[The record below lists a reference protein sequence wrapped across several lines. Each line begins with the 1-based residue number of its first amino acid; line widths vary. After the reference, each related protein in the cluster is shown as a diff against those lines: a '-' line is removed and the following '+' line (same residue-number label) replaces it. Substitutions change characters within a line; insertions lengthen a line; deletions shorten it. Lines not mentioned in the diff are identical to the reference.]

1 MKQQIDILD
10 ELVHRMQ
17 QTDGL
22 IYFNRLDELLNCIRS
37 ILINSI
43 NNELQVACLK
53 CVFNMLK
60 SYEKVKIRKEITTI
74 INQIDKN
81 FLQIIM
87 PSVIPSC
94 ASTKI
99 QIRQYSIDIIY
110 LYMKQT
116 STIQQLFSQFIR
128 FGIDNADILISKG
141 FIESLNS
148 LLTDDFR
155 YEDYIEIV
163 KSLIKHLVE
172 TTLEK
177 SCMKALK
184 RIEILVREDVFNSYL
199 NKLSPNIKNYY
210 LNLKKQENPSSGGKR
225 LSTTRK
231 DEDDDDDEDVDDR
244 HLERKSLDED
254 DEEDSNLKFNIISN
268 KVLKKL
274 FGEDEL
280 QRLQAIEKLESS
292 IRSLE
297 DISVIYPYYEDFIIF
312 VGNFIDD
319 NNYKVRVGALEV
331 LNSFT
336 RKLKSSIDN
345 CYKVVCNCAKQVMS
359 QTHQSKTIKQ
369 LIMSILLTAIDNMK
383 NPNLIIDSLLDKIK
397 DKSAKCREEIINVII
412 ATLIKFGTSKFDLIN
427 IFRKIMPLLFDIK
440 RNVRYVTL
448 ECVAVLY
455 SKLKD
460 KVRFDQEIF

>member
-1 MKQQIDILD
+1 
-10 ELVHRMQ
+10 MQ

-22 IYFNRLDELLNCIRS
+22 IYFNRLDELLNSIRL

-60 SYEKVKIRKEITTI
+60 SYEKVKVRKEITNI

-99 QIRQYSIDIIY
+99 QIRQFSIDIIY

-116 STIQQLFSQFIR
+116 NTIQQLFSQFIR

-177 SCMKALK
+177 CCMKALK
-184 RIEILVREDVFNSYL
+184 RIEILVHEDIFNSYL

-210 LNLKKQENPSSGGKR
+210 LNLKKQENPSSGVKK
-225 LSTTRK
+225 LSSQRK
-231 DEDDDDDEDVDDR
+231 NDHDDDDDDDEDDDDDSDQNKN
-244 HLERKSLDED
+244 RKSYNDDDD
-254 DEEDSNLKFNIISN
+254 DEESNLKFNIISN
-268 KVLKKL
+268 RVLKKL

-280 QRLQAIEKLESS
+280 QRLQAIEKLDSS
-292 IRSLE
+292 IRSLD
-297 DISVIYPYYEDFIIF
+297 DISVIYPYYEDFIVF

-345 CYKVVCNCAKQVMS
+345 CYKVVSNCAKQVMS

-369 LIMSILLTAIDNMK
+369 LIMNILLTAIDNMK

-427 IFRKIMPLLFDIK
+427 IFRKTMPLLFDIK

-460 KVRFDQEIF
+460 KVRYLINL

>member
-1 MKQQIDILD
+1 
-10 ELVHRMQ
+10 MQ

-22 IYFNRLDELLNCIRS
+22 IYFNKLDELLNCIRS
-37 ILINSI
+37 LLTNSL

-53 CVFNMLK
+53 CIFNMLK
-60 SYEKVKIRKEITTI
+60 SFEKVKLRKEITNI
-74 INQIDKN
+74 VNQIDKY

-99 QIRQYSIDIIY
+99 QVRQYSIDIIY

-116 STIQQLFSQFIR
+116 STIQQLFAQFIR

-148 LLTDDFR
+148 LLTDDYR
-155 YEDYIEIV
+155 YEDYIDIV
-163 KSLIKHLVE
+163 KALIKHLVE

-184 RIEILVREDVFNSYL
+184 RIEILVRDDVFNSYL

-210 LNLKKQENPSSGGKR
+210 LNLRKQENPHTSNINGKSKGTLTVRSVISDDDDDRNGKSSNNN
-225 LSTTRK
+225 
-231 DEDDDDDEDVDDR
+231 DEDDD
-244 HLERKSLDED
+244 
-254 DEEDSNLKFNIISN
+254 EESNLKFNIISN
-268 KVLKKL
+268 KILKKL

-280 QRLQAIEKLESS
+280 QRLQAIEKLEAS
-292 IRSLE
+292 IRGLD
-297 DISVIYPYYEDFIIF
+297 DISVVYPYYEDFIIF
-312 VGNFIDD
+312 IGNFIDD

-331 LNSFT
+331 LYSFT
-336 RKLKSSIDN
+336 RKLKSSIEN
-345 CYKVVCNCAKQVMS
+345 CYKVICNCAKQVMS

-369 LIMSILLTAIDNMK
+369 LIMNILLTAIDNMK
-383 NPNLIIDSLLDKIK
+383 NPNLIFDVLLDKIK

-412 ATLIKFGTSKFDLIN
+412 ATLIKFGTSKIDLIN

-455 SKLKD
+455 SKLRD
-460 KVRFDQEIF
+460 KVSILVSFFY